1 MAGKSECVRPVLE
14 YGSAGDLRDDM
25 RGVTLD
31 FSRPGKPIDNT
42 YIESFNGKFRSE
54 CLNASW
60 FLSLDEARAK
70 VRGWA

>member
-1 MAGKSECVRPVLE
+1 
-14 YGSAGDLRDDM
+14 M